1 MPAWHGKLDHVDVF
15 TLLHIL
21 EEWSGGNDFSHDRS
35 DFFYLPAPSLN
46 EFYVGQSGIHAERE
60 GQALRRGNEIRS
72 DAITFRVTLDAIEKN
87 SGACF
92 RALVDDFRER

>member
-1 MPAWHGKLDHVDVF
+1 MPAWHGKLEHVDVF

-21 EEWSGGNDFSHDRS
+21 EKRTGGNDFSGDRR
-35 DFFYLPAPSLN
+35 DFFYPPAPRLN
-46 EFYVGQSGIHAERE
+46 KFYVAQSGFHAERE
-60 GQALRRGNEIRS
+60 GQALCGGNKVYRDPI
-72 DAITFRVTLDAIEKN
+72 AFRVTLDSIEKN